1 MGRTTGASSRASQA
15 PARSLP
21 ARTLKAR
28 PSAAPT
34 PAVRRR
40 PSYPPRHHLS
50 LPGAATVPVPVL
62 EHLVR
67 GLEQTVNERAIMCL
81 YGDAGCG
88 KTFALDTVLASGA
101 VPARRARLIRLLPR
115 PAPTPAALRAHL
127 ADALNLTDVRTE
139 DPGVFDTALRK
150 ALAGRDHL
158 LVVDEA
164 QRLDAACFE
173 YLRYLFD
180 DAGTCLAIVLAA
192 GERGLAVLRRQ
203 KMLASRT
210 AVWLT
215 IPALTPEEVRWVIPR
230 FHPLWETS
238 DPDAV
243 DLLDTRLCHGNFRR
257 WAQATHHTLRL
268 LRASGGIA
276 DYPVLEDLLG
286 ARLLPH
292 QDTR

>member
-1 MGRTTGASSRASQA
+1 VASA
-15 PARSLP
+15 P
-21 ARTLKAR
+21 
-28 PSAAPT
+28 
-34 PAVRRR
+34 RRR
-40 PSYPPRHHLS
+40 PSFVPRHHLS
-50 LPGAATVPVPVL
+50 VPGAATVPVPVL
-62 EHLVR
+62 EDLVR
-67 GLEQTVNERAIMCL
+67 GLEQTVNEQAIMCL

-88 KTFALDTVLASGA
+88 KTFALDTVFASGA
-101 VPARRARLIRLLPR
+101 LPARRARLVRLLPR
-115 PAPTPAALRAHL
+115 PAPTPAALRSHL
-127 ADALNLTDVRTE
+127 ADALILADVRPE
-139 DPGVFDTALRK
+139 DPGVFDTTLRK

-180 DAGTCLAIVLAA
+180 DVDTRLAIVLAA

-210 AVWLT
+210 AVWLKV
-215 IPALTPEEVRWVIPR
+215 PALTPGEVRWVIPR

-238 DPDAV
+238 APDAV

-268 LRASGGIA
+268 LHASGDIA
-276 DYPVLEDLLG
+276 DHPVLEDLLG

-292 QDTR
+292 QETR